1 MGDISLSASQQAA
14 VGGRS
19 RTAVVAL
26 ACAGVFVAYLPVT
39 TVAVSLPVLQ
49 RELGASTAQLS
60 WVQDAFVLPVAALI
74 LTAGVVGDVLG
85 RKKVFQAGMALCA
98 VGASVSLCAN
108 SVQVVWAGQVL
119 AGAGAAALL
128 PVTLALI
135 SQAVPDPRERG
146 KYIGYWTTCM
156 MAAMVVGPLMAGT
169 VVAHT
174 GWRWIFLLTIPV
186 ALVTMVFAA
195 RLLTESRAAH
205 GRGLD
210 RPGQVTAA
218 VAITALVYGVIEGG
232 AASFTE
238 PRTLVALAVAL
249 VAGVAFVLVERR
261 SGTPMLDLSLFRSR
275 PFTAAALVALVS
287 FLGLIGFFFVLSL
300 YLGMVQRLDTWDAG
314 VRLVLVN
321 IVSMVLGV
329 VMGRVMGRVSPR
341 VLITSG
347 LLIAAAALV
356 SMTTLDAG
364 TPFWS
369 LAWRLML
376 LGLGLG
382 IAFPCITSTAV
393 AAVEPRQ
400 AGMAAAGNNAF
411 RQVGGA
417 LGPAVLGALLTTTAT
432 DALPGRLA
440 ESGVS
445 DGVAERVVDA
455 VREGGLGAASGP
467 EFASVAGPVNSA
479 VSEAFL
485 EGLRFCLTV
494 SSALLVLA
502 AVAAVVLLRQ
512 RPGVRSGGT
521 VVSRQDS
528 PVERPTA
535 AEQAGT
541 LTPLRTMIRGRLPAV
556 PARGCRSARSGP

>member
-1 MGDISLSASQQAA
+1 MSASQQAA

-535 AEQAGT
+535 AEQAG
-541 LTPLRTMIRGRLPAV
+541 R
-556 PARGCRSARSGP
+556 

>member
-1 MGDISLSASQQAA
+1 M
-14 VGGRS
+14 
-19 RTAVVAL
+19 
-26 ACAGVFVAYLPVT
+26 FVAYLPVP

-238 PRTLVALAVAL
+238 PHTLVALAVAL

-445 DGVAERVVDA
+445 DGVAERVVAA
-455 VREGGLGAASGP
+455 VREGGLGTASGP

-535 AEQAGT
+535 AEQAG
-541 LTPLRTMIRGRLPAV
+541 R
-556 PARGCRSARSGP
+556 